1 MVEFEESKS
10 RQLAELRASLQRN
23 RREAEVLQ
31 WNIAQLVAEGAE
43 GHHQHVEQEPRCVV
57 ECDYSKDSDPDLQ
70 SWSSEDAF
78 CLPGSP
84 VTCSLENSSRQP
96 PDQVEVEVQGSG
108 KEKLETPLYVPLKPA
123 DLVLKAIG
131 GELSVKKVVAGAVS
145 QILNL
150 LTHSSPSWVC

>member
-43 GHHQHVEQEPRCVV
+43 GHQHVEQEPRCVV
-57 ECDYSKDSDPDLQ
+57 ECDYSRDCDPDLQ
-70 SWSSEDAF
+70 SRSSEDAI

-123 DLVLKAIG
+123 DLVLKGIG